1 MPESPQK
8 STDDRVDGEPSPSPT
23 QESAEWLLPSG
34 LRSEESVST
43 LQIARDV
50 WNLSIP
56 AVLTNLLQ
64 TTNAFLDRMFVGRL
78 GRDALA
84 AVGVAGQGLFLLIAI
99 SFIVG
104 TGATALVARFVGA
117 QSLDDARKTLRQSLT
132 LSALIG
138 AACTVLG
145 FALAKPAFG
154 LMGMEPSAER
164 ATVTF
169 FSIALLGTV
178 PMFVGQALGAAF
190 RGMGD
195 MRTPLKVMVLI
206 NVLHIVLDF
215 VLIFGMG
222 PIPRLGLVGAAI
234 ALTISQWV
242 GVAMFWVVL
251 RRHPIMGEAVRFQRL
266 EMVWARRLV
275 NIGAPASLQA
285 FLRITSM
292 LGYTRILTATR
303 EGTAALA
310 ALPIGMTAESIAFM
324 PGLGYSMA
332 ATALVGQSLGAKRP
346 DMAARYAWMA
356 TAQACVIMTIMGVV
370 FYVFAYPFAHWF
382 TRDALVVAVAA
393 DYLRINAYSEP
404 FLALAMVLSGAFQGA
419 GDTRTP
425 TWITFVTMWLFRLPL
440 AYLLA
445 LTWGYHTHGAWWAM
459 AASVMV
465 AGLASVILFRR
476 GGWSRVKV

>member
-1 MPESPQK
+1 MPDCTPNSVESPEETSSQEAAAA
-8 STDDRVDGEPSPSPT
+8 RAMLPPALRT
-23 QESAEWLLPSG
+23 QEV
-34 LRSEESVST
+34 VSWRT
-43 LQIARDV
+43 IAHDV
-50 WNLSIP
+50 WSISIP
-56 AVLTNLLQ
+56 AVTTNLLQ

-84 AVGVAGQGLFLLIAI
+84 AVGVAGQGMFLLMAI

-117 QSLDDARKTLRQSLT
+117 QVLDDARKTLQQSLT

-138 AACTVLG
+138 TVCMVAGYL
-145 FALAKPAFG
+145 LAKPAFG

-169 FSIALLGTV
+169 FSIALLGIV
-178 PMFVGQALGAAF
+178 PLFVGQALGAVF

-195 MRTPLKVMVLI
+195 MRTPLKVMVVV
-206 NVLHIVLDF
+206 NAVHIVLDF
-215 VLIFGMG
+215 GLIFGAG
-222 PIPRLGLVGAAI
+222 PFPRLGLVGAAT
-234 ALTISQWV
+234 ALSTSQWF
-242 GVAMFWVVL
+242 GVAMFWFAL
-251 RRHPIMGEAVRFQRL
+251 RRHPVMGEAVRFQRL
-266 EMVWARRLV
+266 ETAWAKRIF

-285 FLRITSM
+285 LLRITSM
-292 LGYTRILTATR
+292 LGYTRILSATP

-332 ATALVGQSLGAKRP
+332 ATALVGQSLGAKRA
-346 DMAARYAWMA
+346 DVASRYAWMS
-356 TAQACVIMTIMGVV
+356 TGQACFIMTVMGIV
-370 FYVFAYPFAHWF
+370 FYVLAYPFARWF
-382 TRDALVVAVAA
+382 TRDPVVIGVAA
-393 DYLRINAYSEP
+393 DYLRINAYAEP

-425 TWITFVTMWLFRLPL
+425 TWITFVSMWLFRLPL

-445 LTWGYHTHGAWWAM
+445 LNLGYGTHGAWWAM
-459 AASVMV
+459 AASMMLS
-465 AGLASVILFRR
+465 GLLTALLFQSGR
-476 GGWSRVKV
+476 WKRVKV

>member
-1 MPESPQK
+1 MPDSTPNRTETLEQSTSP
-8 STDDRVDGEPSPSPT
+8 DIEAAR
-23 QESAEWLLPSG
+23 AMLPSA
-34 LRSEESVST
+34 LREDRASSWRD
-43 LQIARDV
+43 IARDV
-50 WNLSIP
+50 WDISIP
-56 AVLTNLLQ
+56 AVTTNLLQ

-84 AVGVAGQGLFLLIAI
+84 AVGVAGQGMFLLMAV

-104 TGATALVARFVGA
+104 TGTTALIARFIGGRA
-117 QSLDDARKTLRQSLT
+117 LDDARQVLRQSLT
-132 LSALIG
+132 LG
-138 AACTVLG
+138 AIMGVACMVVGYL
-145 FALAKPAFG
+145 LAKPAFH

-164 ATVTF
+164 ATVNF

-178 PMFVGQALGAAF
+178 PLFTGQALGATF

-195 MRTPLKVMVLI
+195 MRTPLKVMVLV
-206 NVLHIVLDF
+206 NVVHILLDF
-215 VLIFGMG
+215 VLIFGVGPFPRMG
-222 PIPRLGLVGAAI
+222 LAGAAT
-234 ALTISQWV
+234 ALTVSQWY
-242 GVAMFWVVL
+242 GFAMFWFAL
-251 RRHPIMGEAVRFQRL
+251 RKHPVMGEAVRFQRL
-266 EMVWARRLV
+266 EMAWARRIV

-285 FLRITSM
+285 LLRITSM
-292 LGYTRILTATR
+292 LGYTRVLSATP

-332 ATALVGQSLGAKRP
+332 ATTLVGQSLGAKRP
-346 DMAARYAWMA
+346 DVASRYAWMA
-356 TAQACVIMTIMGVV
+356 TAQACAIMTIMGIV
-370 FYVFAYPFAHWF
+370 FYMLAYPFARWF
-382 TRDALVVAVAA
+382 TRDALVIEVAA

-445 LTWGYHTHGAWWAM
+445 LTLGYGTHGAWWAM
-459 AASVMV
+459 AASMMV
-465 AGLASVILFRR
+465 SGVLTALFFQR
-476 GGWSRVKV
+476 GGWKKVKV

>member
-1 MPESPQK
+1 MPEAQDKQQSVNN
-8 STDDRVDGEPSPSPT
+8 DA
-23 QESAEWLLPSG
+23 QESAAAQALLPPA
-34 LRSEESVST
+34 LRTQEEVSW
-43 LQIARDV
+43 QAIARDV
-50 WNLSIP
+50 WNISIP
-56 AVLTNLLQ
+56 AVTTNLLQ

-84 AVGVAGQGLFLLIAI
+84 AVGMAGQGMFLLMAI

-117 QSLDDARKTLRQSLT
+117 QALDDARKTLRQSLT
-132 LSALIG
+132 LSAMMGVVCVAVAYL
-138 AACTVLG
+138 
-145 FALAKPAFG
+145 LAKPAFG

-164 ATVTF
+164 ATLTF
-169 FSIALLGTV
+169 FNIALWGIV
-178 PMFVGQALGAAF
+178 PLFVGQALGAVF

-195 MRTPLKVMVLI
+195 MRTPLKVMVVV
-206 NVLHIVLDF
+206 NVVHIVLDF
-215 VLIFGMG
+215 GLIFGVG
-222 PIPRLGLVGAAI
+222 PFPRLGLVGAAT
-234 ALTISQWV
+234 ALTISQWFGMV
-242 GVAMFWVVL
+242 MFWIAL
-251 RRHPIMGEAVRFQRL
+251 RRHPVMGQAVQFQRM
-266 EMVWARRLV
+266 EMAWAQRIV

-285 FLRITSM
+285 LLRITSM

-303 EGTAALA
+303 EGTAAIA

-346 DMAARYAWMA
+346 DVASRYAWMA
-356 TAQACVIMTIMGVV
+356 TAQACVIMTVMGIV

-382 TRDALVVAVAA
+382 TRDPLVVKVAA

-425 TWITFVTMWLFRLPL
+425 TWITFVSMWLFRLPL

-445 LTWGYHTHGAWWAM
+445 LHLGYQTLGAWWAM
-459 AASVMV
+459 AASVV
-465 AGLASVILFRR
+465 VSGLLTAILFQR
-476 GGWSRVKV
+476 GGWKKVKV

>member
-1 MPESPQK
+1 M
-8 STDDRVDGEPSPSPT
+8 
-23 QESAEWLLPSG
+23 LPSA
-34 LRSEESVST
+34 LREDRASSWRD
-43 LQIARDV
+43 IARDV
-50 WNLSIP
+50 WHMSIP
-56 AVLTNLLQ
+56 AVTTNLLQ

-84 AVGVAGQGLFLLIAI
+84 AVGVAGQGMFLLMAV

-104 TGATALVARFVGA
+104 TGTTALIARFIGGQA
-117 QSLDDARKTLRQSLT
+117 LDDARRALRQSLT
-132 LSALIG
+132 LGAIMGVVCMAIG
-138 AACTVLG
+138 SL
-145 FALAKPAFG
+145 LAKPAFH

-164 ATVTF
+164 ATVNF

-178 PMFVGQALGAAF
+178 PLFTGQALGATF

-195 MRTPLKVMVLI
+195 MRTPLKVMVLV
-206 NVLHIVLDF
+206 NVVHILLDF
-215 VLIFGMG
+215 VLIFGVGPFPRMG
-222 PIPRLGLVGAAI
+222 LAGAAT
-234 ALTISQWV
+234 ALTVSQWFGFV
-242 GVAMFWVVL
+242 LFWLAL
-251 RRHPIMGEAVRFQRL
+251 RKHPLMGKAVQFQRL
-266 EMVWARRLV
+266 DMAWAKRIV

-285 FLRITSM
+285 LLRITSM
-292 LGYTRILTATR
+292 LGYTRVLSATP

-346 DMAARYAWMA
+346 DAASRYAWMS
-356 TAQACVIMTIMGVV
+356 TAQACLIMTMMGVV
-370 FYVFAYPFAHWF
+370 FYVFAYPFTHWF
-382 TRDALVVAVAA
+382 TRDALVAKVAV
-393 DYLRINAYSEP
+393 DYLRINAYAEP

-445 LTWGYHTHGAWWAM
+445 LTLGYGTHGAWWAM
-459 AASVMV
+459 AASMV
-465 AGLASVILFRR
+465 VSGLLTALFFRR
-476 GGWSRVKV
+476 GGWQKVKV

>member
-1 MPESPQK
+1 MPDSTPDSIGVAEESSSRETAAARAMLPPAL
-8 STDDRVDGEPSPSPT
+8 RT
-23 QESAEWLLPSG
+23 QEA
-34 LRSEESVST
+34 VSWRA
-43 LQIARDV
+43 IAHDV
-50 WNLSIP
+50 WSISIP
-56 AVLTNLLQ
+56 AVTTNLLQ

-84 AVGVAGQGLFLLIAI
+84 AVGVAGQGMFLLIAV

-104 TGATALVARFVGA
+104 TGATALIARFVGA
-117 QSLDDARKTLRQSLT
+117 QVLDDARKALRQSLT
-132 LSALIG
+132 LG
-138 AACTVLG
+138 AMMGAVCMVFGYL
-145 FALAKPAFG
+145 LAKPAFH

-169 FSIALLGTV
+169 FSIALLGIV
-178 PMFVGQALGAAF
+178 PLFTGQALGATF

-195 MRTPLKVMVLI
+195 MRTPLKVMVWV
-206 NVLHIVLDF
+206 NVVHILLDF
-215 VLIFGMG
+215 GLIFGVGPFPRMG
-222 PIPRLGLVGAAI
+222 LAGAAT
-234 ALTISQWV
+234 ALTISQWF
-242 GVAMFWVVL
+242 GFAMFWLAL
-251 RRHPIMGEAVRFQRL
+251 RRHPVMGEAVRFQRL
-266 EMVWARRLV
+266 ETAWAKRIV

-285 FLRITSM
+285 LLRITSM
-292 LGYTRILTATR
+292 LGYTRILSATP

-332 ATALVGQSLGAKRP
+332 ATTLVGQSLGAKRA
-346 DMAARYAWMA
+346 DVASRYAWMS
-356 TAQACVIMTIMGVV
+356 TAQACLIMTFMGIV
-370 FYVFAYPFAHWF
+370 FYVLAYPFARWF
-382 TRDALVVAVAA
+382 TRDPVVIAVAA

-445 LTWGYHTHGAWWAM
+445 LSMGFGTHGAWWAM
-459 AASVMV
+459 AASVIA
-465 AGLASVILFRR
+465 AGLLTALLFQR
-476 GGWSRVKV
+476 GGWKRVKV

>member
-1 MPESPQK
+1 MPDTEQNIAEGSK
-8 STDDRVDGEPSPSPT
+8 EGVSLD
-23 QESAEWLLPSG
+23 SAVAQAMLPPA
-34 LRSEESVST
+34 LRTTEVVSSRA
-43 LQIARDV
+43 IARDV
-50 WNLSIP
+50 WNLSLP
-56 AVLTNLLQ
+56 AVTTNLLQ

-117 QSLDDARKTLRQSLT
+117 QVLHDARKTLRQSLT

-138 AACTVLG
+138 AVCMVAGYL
-145 FALAKPAFG
+145 LAEPAFH

-164 ATVTF
+164 ATVSF

-178 PMFVGQALGAAF
+178 PLFIGQALGAVF

-195 MRTPLKVMVLI
+195 MRTPLKVMVLVNI
-206 NVLHIVLDF
+206 VHILLDF
-215 VLIFGMG
+215 ALIFGIGPFPRMG
-222 PIPRLGLVGAAI
+222 LAGAAT
-234 ALTISQWV
+234 ALTISQWF
-242 GVAMFWVVL
+242 GFALFWLAL
-251 RRHPIMGEAVRFQRL
+251 RKHPVMGKAVQFQRL
-266 EMVWARRLV
+266 DMAWAKRIV

-285 FLRITSM
+285 LLRITSM
-292 LGYTRILTATR
+292 LGYTRILSATPQ
-303 EGTAALA
+303 GTAALA
-310 ALPIGMTAESIAFM
+310 ALPIGLTAESIAFM

-346 DMAARYAWMA
+346 DIASRYAWMS
-356 TAQACVIMTIMGVV
+356 TAQAGVIMTIMGIV

-382 TRDALVVAVAA
+382 TRDPLVVEVAA
-393 DYLRINAYSEP
+393 DYLRINAYAQP

-425 TWITFVTMWLFRLPL
+425 TWITFVTMWLMRLPL
-440 AYLLA
+440 AYMLA
-445 LTWGYHTHGAWWAM
+445 LTMGYNTLGAWWAM
-459 AASVMV
+459 AGSVIA
-465 AGLASVILFRR
+465 AGLLTAVLFR
-476 GGWSRVKV
+476 GGRWKKVKV

>member
-1 MPESPQK
+1 MADVPQEHQQF
-8 STDDRVDGEPSPSPT
+8 TQQDANDPQEAAIAQALLPPSLRT
-23 QESAEWLLPSG
+23 QEE
-34 LRSEESVST
+34 VSWRA
-43 LQIARDV
+43 IARDV

-56 AVLTNLLQ
+56 AVTTNLLQ

-84 AVGVAGQGLFLLIAI
+84 AVGVAGQGMFLLMAL

-104 TGATALVARFVGA
+104 TGATAMVARFVGG
-117 QSLDDARKTLRQSLT
+117 QVLDDARKTLRQSLT
-132 LSALIG
+132 LAALMG
-138 AACTVLG
+138 AACMAVAYL
-145 FALAKPAFG
+145 LAEPAFG

-164 ATVTF
+164 ATVMF
-169 FSIALLGTV
+169 FYITLLGIV
-178 PMFVGQALGAAF
+178 PLFVGQALGAVF

-195 MRTPLKVMVLI
+195 MRTPLKVMVWV
-206 NVLHIVLDF
+206 NAVHILLDF
-215 VLIFGMG
+215 ALIFGIGPFPRMG
-222 PIPRLGLVGAAI
+222 LAGAAT
-234 ALTISQWV
+234 ALTISQWF
-242 GVAMFWVVL
+242 GFTMFWIAL
-251 RRHPIMGEAVRFQRL
+251 RRHPVMGEAVRFQRL
-266 EMVWARRLV
+266 EMVWARRIV

-285 FLRITSM
+285 LLRITSM
-292 LGYTRILTATR
+292 LGYTRILSATA

-332 ATALVGQSLGAKRP
+332 ATALVGQSLGARRT
-346 DMAARYAWMA
+346 DMASRYAWMS
-356 TAQACVIMTIMGVV
+356 TAQACAIMTFMGIV

-382 TRDALVVAVAA
+382 TRDALVVRVAA

-425 TWITFVTMWLFRLPL
+425 TWITFVSMWLFRLPL

-445 LTWGYHTHGAWWAM
+445 IALGFNTLGAWWAM
-459 AASVMV
+459 AASVI
-465 AGLASVILFRR
+465 ASGLLTALLFRR
-476 GGWSRVKV
+476 GGWQRVKV